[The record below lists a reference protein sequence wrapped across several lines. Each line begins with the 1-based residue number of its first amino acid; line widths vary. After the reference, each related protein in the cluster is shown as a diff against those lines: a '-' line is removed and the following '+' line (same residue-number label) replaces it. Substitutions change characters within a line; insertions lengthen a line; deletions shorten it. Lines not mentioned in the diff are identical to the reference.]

1 MAHFKK
7 FVNKANLTL
16 SPIVIREIM
25 LDIDIKSAVAIA
37 LSEDLNGLSADDGDI
52 TANLIP
58 ANQNIIAD
66 IITREECV
74 LAGVAWVTET
84 FAQLDKAIRLQWF
97 AKDGDRLHANQPI
110 VRVTGNARRILTAER
125 TALNFLQTLSAT
137 ATIVAK
143 CVKEL
148 EGTNTQL
155 LDTRKTL
162 PGMRLAQKYAVT
174 CGGGTNHRIGLFDA
188 YLIKENHILACGSIQ
203 AAVEKARQ
211 HHPHLPVE
219 VEVEN
224 IQELLQAIAAKAD
237 IVMLDNF
244 SLDML
249 KQAVTL
255 NEGQCKLEVSGNIT
269 IAELKRLSGLGVD
282 FISSGALTK
291 HVQAVDLSLRVIEI
305 TTTKL

>member
-1 MAHFKK
+1 MQ
-7 FVNKANLTL
+7 
-16 SPIVIREIM
+16 
-25 LDIDIKSAVAIA
+25 DIDIKSAVEIA
-37 LSEDLNGLSADDGDI
+37 LAEDLNGQHPDIGDI

-58 ANQNIIAD
+58 ITQSITAD

-74 LAGVAWVTET
+74 LAGSAWVTET
-84 FAQLDKAIRLQWF
+84 FAQLNNNIQLNWYVQ
-97 AKDGDRLHANQPI
+97 DGDQLKANQPI
-110 VRVTGNARRILTAER
+110 VRVTGNARHILTGER
-125 TALNFLQTLSAT
+125 TALNFLQTLSGT
-137 ATIVAK
+137 ATVVAK

-148 EGTNTQL
+148 AGTHTQL

-203 AAVEKARQ
+203 AAVAKARE
-211 HHPHLPVE
+211 HHADLPIE
-219 VEVEN
+219 VEVES
-224 IQELLQAIAAKAD
+224 IQELHQAIEAKTD

-249 KQAVTL
+249 KQAVIV

-269 IAELKRLSGLGVD
+269 IDSLKKLSALGVD

-291 HVQAVDLSLRVIEI
+291 HVQAIDLSLRVIE
-305 TTTKL
+305 TRSSKL

>member
-1 MAHFKK
+1 MK
-7 FVNKANLTL
+7 
-16 SPIVIREIM
+16 RETM
-25 LDIDIKSAVAIA
+25 QDIDIKSAIGIA
-37 LSEDLNGLSADDGDI
+37 LSEDLNGQHADIGDI

-58 ANQNIIAD
+58 STQNIVAD

-74 LAGVAWVTET
+74 LAGAAWVTET
-84 FAQLDKAIRLQWF
+84 FAQLNKEIQLHWF
-97 AKDGDRLHANQPI
+97 VKDGDKLQADQPI
-110 VRVTGNARRILTAER
+110 VRLKGNARHILTGER
-125 TALNFLQTLSAT
+125 TALNFLQTLSGT

-148 EGTNTQL
+148 AGTNTQL

-162 PGMRLAQKYAVT
+162 PGMRCAQKYAVT

-203 AAVEKARQ
+203 AAVTKARE
-211 HHPHLPVE
+211 HHADLPVE

-224 IQELLQAIAAKAD
+224 IQELLQAIEAKAD

-244 SLDML
+244 SFDML
-249 KQAVTL
+249 KQAVNL
-255 NEGQCKLEVSGNIT
+255 NKSRCKLEVSGNIT
-269 IAELKRLSGLGVD
+269 IDGLKKLSALGVD

-291 HVQAVDLSLRVIEI
+291 HVQAIDLSLRVVE
-305 TTTKL
+305 TTATKL